1 MSDSPPMIVGLG
13 AALYDMLPSG
23 PELGGAPL
31 NAVVQAYQL
40 GTLIGD
46 NAAIVVSR
54 IGRDK
59 LGETLLGELVSRGI
73 NTSFI
78 QIDPDTP
85 TGTVKITLQG
95 TEPVY
100 EIIRDVAWDRLSW
113 DDSLA
118 GLARRCDAVC
128 YGTMSQRTELAR
140 STIQQFVNT
149 ATQAVRLLD
158 LNLRQ
163 DYFSVE
169 VLENSFRAASIVK
182 MNEEEL
188 TIVTSLLSLDQT
200 SEPIPRLIDQ
210 FELDLFV
217 LTRGKLGTALHTA
230 DSIVLGQEAKFEPE
244 PNADSVGAGDAC
256 SAAVLHG
263 MIRNWPLQKTAD
275 LANRLGA
282 FVASRKGANPI
293 LPAELLRNG
302 IS

>member
-1 MSDSPPMIVGLG
+1 MSNSPPIIVGLG
-13 AALYDMLPSG
+13 EALYDMLPSG

-31 NAVVQAYQL
+31 NAVVQAHRL
-40 GTLIGD
+40 GSLTGG
-46 NAAIVVSR
+46 NASTVVSR
-54 IGRDK
+54 IGHDK
-59 LGETLLGELVSRGI
+59 LGQTLLGELASRGI
-73 NTSFI
+73 DTSFI
-78 QIDPDTP
+78 QIDHNAP
-85 TGTVKITLQG
+85 TGTVKIKLQG
-95 TEPVY
+95 TEPEY

-118 GLARRCDAVC
+118 SLARRCDAVC

-140 STIQQFVNT
+140 LTIQQFVNT

-169 VLENSFRAASIVK
+169 VLETSFQSASIVK
-182 MNEEEL
+182 MNGEEL
-188 TIVTSLLSLDQT
+188 TIVASLLGLDQT

-230 DSIVLGQEAKFEPE
+230 DSIVAGQAVQFEPE
-244 PNADSVGAGDAC
+244 SNADSVGAGDAC

-263 MIRNWPLQKTAD
+263 MIRNWPLQKMAD

-282 FVASRKGANPI
+282 FVASRKGATPT
-293 LPAELLRNG
+293 LPTELIASGNN
-302 IS
+302 

>member
-13 AALYDMLPSG
+13 ESLYDMLPSG

-31 NAVVQAYQL
+31 NAVVQAHQL
-40 GTLIGD
+40 GTLIGG
-46 NAAIVVSR
+46 NASIVVSR
-54 IGRDK
+54 IGRDT
-59 LGETLLGELVSRGI
+59 LAQALLGELASRGI
-73 NTSFI
+73 DTSFI
-78 QIDPDTP
+78 QIDPDAP
-85 TGTVKITLQG
+85 TSTVKITLHG
-95 TEPVY
+95 TEPEY
-100 EIIRDVAWDRLSW
+100 EIIRDVAWDRRSW

-128 YGTMSQRTELAR
+128 YGTMSQRTELAH

-163 DYFSVE
+163 DYFSIE
-169 VLENSFRAASIVK
+169 VIKASFRAASIVK

-188 TIVTSLLSLDQT
+188 TTVASLLGLGQT
-200 SEPIPRLIDQ
+200 SEPIPRLINQ

-217 LTRGKLGTALHTA
+217 LTRGKLGTALHTTE
-230 DSIVLGQEAKFEPE
+230 SIVLGQVAQFEPE

-263 MIRNWPLQKTAD
+263 MIRDWPLQKTAD

-282 FVASRKGANPI
+282 FVASRKGATPI
-293 LPAELLRNG
+293 LPAELLPSGN
-302 IS
+302 S

>member
-13 AALYDMLPSG
+13 EALYDMLPSG

-31 NAVVQAYQL
+31 NAVVQAHQL
-40 GTLIGD
+40 GTLIGG
-46 NAAIVVSR
+46 NASIVVSR
-54 IGRDK
+54 IGRDT
-59 LGETLLGELVSRGI
+59 LAQALLGELASRGI
-73 NTSFI
+73 DTSFI
-78 QIDPDTP
+78 QIDPDAP
-85 TGTVKITLQG
+85 TGTVKITLHG
-95 TEPVY
+95 TEPEY

-113 DDSLA
+113 NDSLA
-118 GLARRCDAVC
+118 GLARRCNAVC
-128 YGTMSQRTELAR
+128 YGTMSQRTEQAC

-169 VLENSFRAASIVK
+169 VLKTSFRAASIVK

-188 TIVTSLLSLDQT
+188 TIVASLLGLGQT

-217 LTRGKLGTALHTA
+217 LTRGKLGTALHTT
-230 DSIVLGQEAKFEPE
+230 DSIVLGQAAQFELE

-263 MIRNWPLQKTAD
+263 MIRDWPLQKTAD

-282 FVASRKGANPI
+282 FVASRKGATPI
-293 LPAELLRNG
+293 LPAELLPSGN
-302 IS
+302 S

>member
-1 MSDSPPMIVGLG
+1 
-13 AALYDMLPSG
+13 
-23 PELGGAPL
+23 
-31 NAVVQAYQL
+31 
-40 GTLIGD
+40 
-46 NAAIVVSR
+46 
-54 IGRDK
+54 
-59 LGETLLGELVSRGI
+59 
-73 NTSFI
+73 
-78 QIDPDTP
+78 
-85 TGTVKITLQG
+85 
-95 TEPVY
+95 
-100 EIIRDVAWDRLSW
+100 
-113 DDSLA
+113 
-118 GLARRCDAVC
+118 
-128 YGTMSQRTELAR
+128 MSQRTELAR
-140 STIQQFVNT
+140 STIQRFVNT

-230 DSIVLGQEAKFEPE
+230 DSIVIGQAAQFEPE

-263 MIRNWPLQKTAD
+263 MIHNWPLQKTAD

-282 FVASRKGANPI
+282 FVASRKGATPI